1 VTELDLLNFRSLVI
15 KEVTNSDYTFLLHN
29 LLLIRSPISPKNES
43 VVLIETI
50 LSLYTITNIFGCLGS
65 KV

>member
-1 VTELDLLNFRSLVI
+1 VTESNLLIFSSLVI

-43 VVLIETI
+43 DVWIRDDLIF
-50 LSLYTITNIFGCLGS
+50 TITNIFWG
-65 KV
+65 VWFRV